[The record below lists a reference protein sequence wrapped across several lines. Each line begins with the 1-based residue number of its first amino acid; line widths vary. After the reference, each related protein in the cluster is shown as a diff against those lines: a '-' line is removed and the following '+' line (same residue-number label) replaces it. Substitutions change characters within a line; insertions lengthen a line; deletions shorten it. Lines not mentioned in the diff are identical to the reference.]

1 MKKESEACLEQSQR
15 FAKEKNQF
23 EQDIYKKFV
32 EVLNS
37 KKSKI
42 RELTLKNKEFSL
54 KIKQLEE
61 QLVKL
66 TGKGQ
71 KGKEEEEEGEEKEE
85 SEATTDDDN
94 NDSDHEV
101 LGAALGPSVSTH
113 TALDLDATQPFEEP
127 GLVTRAEEV
136 PSTKTSSDFNAAALL
151 LEGPSSSRTR
161 PSRRRPT

>member
-32 EVLNS
+32 DVLNS

-42 RELTLKNKEFSL
+42 REFSL

>member
-32 EVLNS
+32 DVLNS

-54 KIKQLEE
+54 KIKELEE

-71 KGKEEEEEGEEKEE
+71 KGKEEEKEE

-94 NDSDHEV
+94 NDSDHGV
-101 LGAALGPSVSTH
+101 LGAALGPSVSAH
-113 TALDLDATQPFEEP
+113 SALDLDATQPFEEP
-127 GLVTRAEEV
+127 GLVTRGEEV
-136 PSTKTSSDFNAAALL
+136 PSTKTSSDCNAAALL

>member
-1 MKKESEACLEQSQR
+1 LKKESEACLEQSQR

-32 EVLNS
+32 DVLNS

-66 TGKGQ
+66 TDKGQ
-71 KGKEEEEEGEEKEE
+71 KGQEEEEEEEEKEE

-94 NDSDHEV
+94 NDSDHGV
-101 LGAALGPSVSTH
+101 LGAAPGPSVSTH

-136 PSTKTSSDFNAAALL
+136 PSTKTSSDCNAAALL
-151 LEGPSSSRTR
+151 LEGPSSSRPR
-161 PSRRRPT
+161 LSRRRPT